1 MQGLIFPII
10 MLAVTLIG
18 GSFLLLYIKYSN
30 KNKKRNEEIE
40 TIKTAQEF
48 INVKDIKDK
57 YLYTN
62 DNMIMM
68 FIRIHSVSIDLYSKT
83 EKNTLIKTL
92 TAELSDIQYPF
103 KFIALSRPVD
113 ISPLIS
119 DMSEMLK
126 YSDDKR
132 KELLRQEISEMS
144 GYALSGEI
152 VERQF
157 FISVWE
163 KFDDGIEREIHKR
176 ASLLCEKFINS
187 SIACEILSGKE
198 IVRILNL
205 INNPSYTH
213 LEDSNFEASIPIL
226 QED

>member
-18 GSFLLLYIKYSN
+18 GSLLLLYIKHSN

-113 ISPLIS
+113 ISSLIS

-157 FISVWE
+157 FISVWD
-163 KFDDGIEREIHKR
+163 KFEDGIEREIHKR
-176 ASLLCEKFINS
+176 ASLLCEKFVNS
-187 SIACEILSGKE
+187 SIVCEILMEKE
-198 IVRILNL
+198 IVRLLNL

-226 QED
+226 QEE

>member
-18 GSFLLLYIKYSN
+18 GSFLLLYIKHSN

-113 ISPLIS
+113 ISSLIS

-157 FISVWE
+157 FISVWY
-163 KFDDGIEREIHKR
+163 KFEDGIEREIHKR
-176 ASLLCEKFINS
+176 ASLLCEKFVNS
-187 SIACEILSGKE
+187 SIVCEILTEKE
-198 IVRILNL
+198 IVRLLNL

-226 QED
+226 QEE

>member
-18 GSFLLLYIKYSN
+18 GSLLLLYIKYSN

-113 ISPLIS
+113 ISSLIS

-157 FISVWE
+157 FISVWY
-163 KFDDGIEREIHKR
+163 KFEDGIEREIHKR
-176 ASLLCEKFINS
+176 ASLLCEKFVNS
-187 SIACEILSGKE
+187 SIVCEILMEKE
-198 IVRILNL
+198 IVRLLNL

-226 QED
+226 QEE